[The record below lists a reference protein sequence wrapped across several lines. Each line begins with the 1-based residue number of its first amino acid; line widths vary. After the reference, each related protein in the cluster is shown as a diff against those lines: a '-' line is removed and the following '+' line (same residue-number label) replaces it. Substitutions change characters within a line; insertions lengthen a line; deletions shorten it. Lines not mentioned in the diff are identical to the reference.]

1 MKQVKQYL
9 SYAAG
14 AFGHDAFYATLST
27 YFMMFVTSQLF
38 NTSDA
43 GFNDK
48 MIGWVTG
55 LIVAL
60 RIVEII
66 FDPVIGGV
74 VDNTRT
80 RWGKFKP
87 WLVVAGLISS
97 ILLVVIFTDFGGLN
111 VSHPV
116 LYIVLFGIVFITLDA
131 FYSFKDVAFWSML
144 PALSLDSK
152 KREKFGT
159 IASDQP

>member
-1 MKQVKQYL
+1 MKQVKEYL

-43 GFNDK
+43 GFNDR

-66 FDPVIGGV
+66 FDPV
-74 VDNTRT
+74 
-80 RWGKFKP
+80 
-87 WLVVAGLISS
+87 LVVLLITRVHVGESLS
-97 ILLVVIFTDFGGLN
+97 HGWLL
-111 VSHPV
+111 
-116 LYIVLFGIVFITLDA
+116 LD
-131 FYSFKDVAFWSML
+131 
-144 PALSLDSK
+144 
-152 KREKFGT
+152 
-159 IASDQP
+159 